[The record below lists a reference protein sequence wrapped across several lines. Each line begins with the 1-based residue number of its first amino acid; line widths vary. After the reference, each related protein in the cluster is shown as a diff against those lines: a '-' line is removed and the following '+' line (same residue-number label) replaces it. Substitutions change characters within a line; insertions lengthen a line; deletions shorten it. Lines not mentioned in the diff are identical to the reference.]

1 MVLFH
6 RFSLRQNGK
15 DMKERNLIQLIGYVG
30 AEPTGRKFENG
41 NQVMRMR
48 AATHEP
54 KHKKTENAATE
65 FSTCWHTIVAW
76 GDRASYALNNFVKG
90 SRIMIDG
97 KLIYR
102 TYPDKTGHTRYVT
115 EIVAHSLIN
124 LDR

>member
-1 MVLFH
+1 
-6 RFSLRQNGK
+6 
-15 DMKERNLIQLIGYVG
+15 MKERNLIQLIGYVG
-30 AEPTGRKFENG
+30 SEPTGKKFENG
-41 NQVMRMR
+41 NQVIRMR
-48 AATHEP
+48 VATHEP
-54 KHKKTENAATE
+54 KHKKNEEAPVE

-76 GDRASYALNNFVKG
+76 GEMAGYALNNFIKG

-97 KLIYR
+97 KLVYR